1 MRSFPI
7 VLPYASLLGVIH
19 TEHKSVIAEGKLS
32 GTTWIIT
39 LLSDT
44 DKALISKIGTS
55 TDVFMQINYTGVS
68 LAQAEGYD
76 DATDIIGKWSSGNVM
91 CGISPNSSN
100 TFTVTAEDG
109 SSKTYTVTVYVDK
122 GTLADQFWDKLTDFA
137 NQVPWWQYAEK
148 QQSTSKY
155 PKYW

>member
-1 MRSFPI
+1 M
-7 VLPYASLLGVIH
+7 
-19 TEHKSVIAEGKLS
+19 IAEGKLS
-32 GTTWIIT
+32 GTTWTIT
-39 LLSDT
+39 LPSDT
-44 DKALISKIGTS
+44 DKALINKIGTS
-55 TDVFMQINYTGVS
+55 TDVFMQINYTGVP

-76 DATDIIGKWSSGNVM
+76 NATGIIGKWSSGNVM
-91 CGISPNSSN
+91 CGISSNSSN
-100 TFTVTAEDG
+100 TFTVTAKDG